1 MAERDDGHHDRE
13 RIVSVSE
20 CKEWC
25 VTNSRARIALVTGAN
40 RGLGLETSR
49 QLLAKGL
56 HVVLTGRNNEALE
69 RAAAALG
76 EGDDRVMTVRMD
88 VVEVGSIKK
97 AHESVER
104 RFGRVDV
111 LVNNAGVL
119 IAEND
124 EVLSIPSEAYRR
136 TFDTN
141 VFGVVE
147 VCRIFAPEMARARYG
162 RIVNV
167 SSGAGQLAT
176 MSAYAPAY
184 SMSKTALNAFTRIL
198 AHTYRDSGVLV
209 NAVDPGWVRT
219 DMGGP
224 SAPRSP
230 REGADTIAWL
240 ATLPDD
246 GPSGGFFHD
255 RRPIEW

>member
-1 MAERDDGHHDRE
+1 
-13 RIVSVSE
+13 
-20 CKEWC
+20 
-25 VTNSRARIALVTGAN
+25 VTDTGTRVALVTGAN

-56 HVVLTGRNNEALE
+56 SVVLTGRDDDALGS
-69 RAAAALG
+69 AAAPLAQR
-76 EGDDRVMTVRMD
+76 EDRVMTVRMD
-88 VVEVGSIKK
+88 VTDVGSIKR
-97 AHESVER
+97 AQEAVGR
-104 RFGRVDV
+104 RFGSVDV

-119 IAEND
+119 LFENED
-124 EVLSIPSEAYRR
+124 ALSIPSEGYRR

-141 VFGVVE
+141 VFGVIE

-176 MSAYAPAY
+176 MSTYAPAY
-184 SMSKTALNAFTRIL
+184 SMSKAALNAFTRIL
-198 AHTYRDSGVLV
+198 AHTYRGSGVLV

-224 SAPRSP
+224 TAPRSP
-230 REGADTIAWL
+230 RKGADTIAWL
-240 ATLPDD
+240 ATLPYN

-255 RRPIEW
+255 RRAIEW

>member
-1 MAERDDGHHDRE
+1 
-13 RIVSVSE
+13 
-20 CKEWC
+20 
-25 VTNSRARIALVTGAN
+25 VTNNRTRVALVTGAN

-56 HVVLTGRNNEALE
+56 KVVLTGRDDDALG
-69 RAAAALG
+69 RAAATLAQR
-76 EGDDRVMTVRMD
+76 DDRVMTVRMD
-88 VVEVGSIKK
+88 VTDADSIER
-97 AHESVER
+97 AHEAVAR
-104 RFGRVDV
+104 RFDRVDV

-119 IAEND
+119 LFENED
-124 EVLSIPSEAYRR
+124 VLSIPSEGYRR

-141 VFGVVE
+141 LFGVIE
-147 VCRIFAPEMARARYG
+147 VCRVFVPEMARAGYG

-176 MSAYAPAY
+176 MSRYAPAY

-198 AHTYRDSGVLV
+198 AHTYRENGVLV

-230 REGADTIAWL
+230 HEGADTISWL
-240 ATLPDD
+240 ATLPDN

-255 RRPIEW
+255 RRATDW

>member
-1 MAERDDGHHDRE
+1 VAETE
-13 RIVSVSE
+13 
-20 CKEWC
+20 
-25 VTNSRARIALVTGAN
+25 ARVALVTGAN

-49 QLLAKGL
+49 QLLSKGL
-56 HVVLTGRNNEALE
+56 SVVLTGRDEDALE
-69 RAAAALG
+69 RAAATLG
-76 EGDDRVMTVRMD
+76 HGGDRVMTSRMD
-88 VVEVGSIKK
+88 VTDVDSIRSAKE
-97 AHESVER
+97 AVER
-104 RFGRVDV
+104 RFGGVAV

-119 IAEND
+119 LFESA
-124 EVLSIPSEAYRR
+124 EVLSIPSEGYRR

-141 VFGVVE
+141 VFGVIE
-147 VCRIFAPEMARARYG
+147 VCRVFAPAMARARYG

-167 SSGAGQLAT
+167 SSEAGQLAT

-184 SMSKTALNAFTRIL
+184 SMSKAALNAFTRLL
-198 AHTYRDSGVLV
+198 AHAYRDRGVLV

-230 REGADTIAWL
+230 REGADTITWL

-246 GPSGGFFHD
+246 GPSGGFFCD
-255 RRPIEW
+255 RRAIEW

>member
-1 MAERDDGHHDRE
+1 LTA
-13 RIVSVSE
+13 
-20 CKEWC
+20 
-25 VTNSRARIALVTGAN
+25 SR
-40 RGLGLETSR
+40 R
-49 QLLAKGL
+49 Q
-56 HVVLTGRNNEALE
+56 
-69 RAAAALG
+69 AA
-76 EGDDRVMTVRMD
+76 
-88 VVEVGSIKK
+88 
-97 AHESVER
+97 VER

-111 LVNNAGVL
+111 VVNNAGVL
-119 IAEND
+119 IAEHV

-136 TFDTN
+136 TFETN

-147 VCRIFAPEMARARYG
+147 VCRVFVPAMARAGYG

-176 MSAYAPAY
+176 MSTYAPAY
-184 SMSKTALNAFTRIL
+184 SMSKAALNAFTRIL
-198 AHTYRDSGVLV
+198 AHTYRAKGVLV

-255 RRPIEW
+255 RRAIDW